1 MERQFKYRSR
11 YTANWERI
19 PKVEGVV
26 LEKGRQKLKDRTASF
41 LKVQAEDGE
50 VTVFESAGLADLF
63 KVAEIGD
70 SVSIEYL
77 GTVQTQAGRDFR
89 QFRSAVWT
97 EGATDNTV
105 RRGRRPGRKHRE
117 PRTPRRSKSAE

>member
-1 MERQFKYRSR
+1 MERQYKYRSR
-11 YTANWERI
+11 YTANWDRI
-19 PKVEGVV
+19 PKVEGAI
-26 LEKGRQKLKDRTASF
+26 LERGVQNINGRKAHF

-70 SVSIEYL
+70 TVSIEYL

-89 QFRSAVWT
+89 QFRSSVWT
-97 EGATDNTV
+97 EGDAAASAKRTV
-105 RRGRRPGRKHRE
+105 RRGRKPRE
-117 PRTPRRSKSAE
+117 PRTARRAKSAE